1 MAERSFVEEVKKL
14 RLEAGE
20 VFSGEGI
27 LAVTKALLESGV
39 AYVAGYQG
47 APISHLMDVLADAHD
62 ILDEYG
68 IRFENSASEATA
80 AASLAASV
88 NYPLRGA
95 VTFKATVGTN
105 VASDA
110 LANLASGGVTGGA
123 LIIVG
128 EDYGE
133 GSSIMQERSHAF
145 AMKSQI
151 WLLDPR
157 PNLPSIVQ
165 AVKDG
170 FDLSEASRT
179 PVMLQL
185 RIRACHVHGQ
195 FVAADNR
202 RAAFSIKDA
211 LDHPRRDISRI
222 VLPPASFVHE
232 REKIQ
237 ERWPAAVEFIQK
249 RRLNECF
256 ATDSRDIGIALQGGS
271 YNTVLRALERLGLA
285 DVYGESDIPLYVMNV
300 AYPLVD
306 SEWERF
312 CAGKR
317 AVIVIEEGQ
326 PNFVEQ
332 NASAIL
338 RQCGSTVALHGKD
351 MLPLAGE
358 YNTSTV
364 MKGLRTFFERYGVL
378 ESQRAQRKVIPIL
391 AATAQSSVALA
402 GGEEDSDVD
411 DVGDTAVA
419 TQLAAQVAAEPAVDP
434 GLAPATSD
442 SIAALDAN
450 VHARPPGFCT
460 GCPERPIFTAMKLV
474 ERELGTH
481 HVSADIGCHLFAIL
495 PPFNLGAT
503 TMGYGLGGASAAALN
518 APANKRAI
526 SVMGDGGFWHN
537 GLTSGIANAV
547 FNKSDNLT
555 IVVDNSY
562 TSATGGQDILSST
575 AHNTMRSTGHEIEQA
590 VRGVGV
596 KWVKTVRRTYDL
608 KRMTATLKEALTTD
622 AKGPK
627 VLIAQSECMLNKQ
640 RREKPKTRKAIAAG
654 ERVVHER
661 FGVDSDTCTGDHSC
675 IRLSGCPSLSI
686 KPNPDPLRIDPVASV
701 LDSCVGCG
709 LCGEVSHAAVLCPSF
724 YRAEIVSNPTRI
736 DKLRQHVRH
745 AVIGWLQRRDAARRA
760 RFAF

>member
-14 RLEAGE
+14 RLGAGE

-47 APISHLMDVLADAHD
+47 APISHLMDVLADAQD
-62 ILDEYG
+62 ILGDHG

-157 PNLPSIVQ
+157 PNLPCIVQ

-170 FDLSEASRT
+170 FDLSEASST

-195 FVAADNR
+195 FIASDNQR
-202 RAAFSIKDA
+202 SAFTIKDA
-211 LDHPRRDISRI
+211 LENPARDVNRI
-222 VLPPASFVHE
+222 VLPPASFLHE
-232 REKIQ
+232 REKIH
-237 ERWPAAVEFIQK
+237 ERWPAAVKFIESRQ
-249 RRLNECF
+249 LNEFF
-256 ATDSRDIGIALQGGS
+256 ASGTRDIGIAVQGGS
-271 YNTVLRALERLGLA
+271 YNTVLRSLERLGLA
-285 DVYGESDIPLYVMNV
+285 DVYGESQIPLYVMNV
-300 AYPLVD
+300 AYPLID

-317 AVIVIEEGQ
+317 AVLVIEEGQ

-338 RQCGSTVALHGKD
+338 RQRGVTAELHGKD

-358 YNTSTV
+358 YNAATV
-364 MKGLRTFFERYGVL
+364 TKGLRAFFERYGVL
-378 ESQRAQRKVIPIL
+378 APQPAPRKVIPVL
-391 AATAQSSVALA
+391 AAPVESP
-402 GGEEDSDVD
+402 
-411 DVGDTAVA
+411 
-419 TQLAAQVAAEPAVDP
+419 LAADALP
-434 GLAPATSD
+434 
-442 SIAALDAN
+442 ALDDH

-460 GCPERPIFTAMKLV
+460 GCPERPIFTAMKLL
-474 ERELGTH
+474 EREIGPH
-481 HVSADIGCHLFAIL
+481 HVSADIGCHLFSIL

-503 TMGYGLGGASAAALN
+503 TMGYGLGSASAAALN
-518 APANKRAI
+518 APAGKRAI

-555 IVVDNSY
+555 VVVDNSY
-562 TSATGGQDILSST
+562 TSATGGQDILSSKALNPT
-575 AHNTMRSTGHEIEQA
+575 RSTGHEIEEA

-596 KWVKTVRRTYDL
+596 KWVRTVRRTYDL
-608 KRMTATLKEALTTD
+608 KAMKATLKEALTKAT
-622 AKGPK
+622 KGPK

-640 RREKPKTRKAIAAG
+640 RREKPKQRKAIAAG
-654 ERVVHER
+654 ERVVRER

-675 IRLSGCPSLSI
+675 IRLSGCPSLSL
-686 KPNPDPLRIDPVASV
+686 KPNPDPLRTDPVASV
-701 LDSCVGCG
+701 LESCVGCG

-724 YRAEIVSNPTRI
+724 YRAQIISNPTRM
-736 DKLRQHVRH
+736 DKLKQRVRST
-745 AVIGWLQRRDAARRA
+745 VIGWLQRRAAQRRA
-760 RFAF
+760 RYAF

>member
-14 RLEAGE
+14 RLGAGE

-47 APISHLMDVLADAHD
+47 APISHLMDVLADAQD
-62 ILDEYG
+62 ILADHG

-123 LIIVG
+123 LVIVG

-157 PNLPSIVQ
+157 PNLPCIVQ

-170 FDLSEASRT
+170 FDLSEASST

-195 FVAADNR
+195 FVASDNR
-202 RAAFSIKDA
+202 RPAFTIKDA
-211 LDHPRRDISRI
+211 LEHPSRDVDRI

-232 REKIQ
+232 REKIH
-237 ERWPAAVEFIQK
+237 ERWPAAVKFIEE
-249 RRLNECF
+249 RRLNEFF
-256 ATDSRDIGIALQGGS
+256 ADDKRDWHDIGLAVQGGS

-285 DVYGESDIPLYVMNV
+285 DVYGDSAIPLYVMNV
-300 AYPLVD
+300 AYPLID

-317 AVIVIEEGQ
+317 AVLVIEEGQ

-338 RQCGSTVALHGKD
+338 RQRGVNATLHGKD

-358 YNTSTV
+358 YNAATV
-364 MKGLRTFFERYGVL
+364 VKGLRAFFERYGVL
-378 ESQRAQRKVIPIL
+378 AAQAAPRKVIPV
-391 AATAQSSVALA
+391 Q
-402 GGEEDSDVD
+402 
-411 DVGDTAVA
+411 AVA
-419 TQLAAQVAAEPAVDP
+419 TAAAESPVQPTLD
-434 GLAPATSD
+434 D
-442 SIAALDAN
+442 S

-474 ERELGTH
+474 ERELGPH
-481 HVSADIGCHLFAIL
+481 HVSADIGCHLFSIL

-503 TMGYGLGGASAAALN
+503 TMGYGLGSASAAALN
-518 APANKRAI
+518 APASKRAI

-575 AHNTMRSTGHEIEQA
+575 ALNPTRSTGHEIEQA

-596 KWVKTVRRTYDL
+596 KWVRTVRRTYDL
-608 KRMTATLKEALTTD
+608 KTMMATLRDGLTTG

-640 RREKPKTRKAIAAG
+640 RREKPKQRKAIAAG
-654 ERVVHER
+654 ERVVRER

-686 KPNPDPLRIDPVASV
+686 KPNPDPLRTDPVASV

-724 YRAEIVSNPTRI
+724 YRAQIISNPTKVDR
-736 DKLRQHVRH
+736 LRQRLRN
-745 AVIGWLQRRDAARRA
+745 AVIGWLQRREAQRRA
-760 RFAF
+760 RYAF